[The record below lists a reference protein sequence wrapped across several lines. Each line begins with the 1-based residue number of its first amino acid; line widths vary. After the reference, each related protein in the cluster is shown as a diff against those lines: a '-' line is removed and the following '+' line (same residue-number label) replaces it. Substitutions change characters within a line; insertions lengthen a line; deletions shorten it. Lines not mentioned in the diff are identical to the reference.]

1 MGILTFVRRHAV
13 RLNPAR
19 YVLAE
24 ETQSGELKPA
34 KFEITYRERTLPV
47 TFPVKFKDGSDGW
60 YTGRVHEIVEND
72 KVGIF
77 ALSEEEETTGFV
89 YDPNNEEHLG
99 TPCSTDDV
107 SKNCVGIEMNYKKV
121 QYDTVNTDEDI
132 KAVVTQI
139 EFANH

>member
-1 MGILTFVRRHAV
+1 MRWKNFREMGILTFVRRHAV

-24 ETQSGELKPA
+24 ETQGGELKPV

-77 ALSEEEETTGFV
+77 ALSKEEETSGFV

-99 TPCSTDDV
+99 TPCSTV
-107 SKNCVGIEMNYKKV
+107 PNKIMQLYNFKNINITPESGN
-121 QYDTVNTDEDI
+121 
-132 KAVVTQI
+132 
-139 EFANH
+139 